1 MLLLAKDMC
10 RYQQCGYVSAASR
23 QQRCS
28 QNRENF
34 KKIYSKTMTDTNV
47 QVANIILLSYLLQQ
61 RYAELLMPQNNTQ
74 QCRTNRQAIQ
84 DTVEWLFNQKI
95 SFSLATKL
103 MSHNYNA
110 YREITYSDQIILL
123 NYMHD

>member
-1 MLLLAKDMC
+1 
-10 RYQQCGYVSAASR
+10 
-23 QQRCS
+23 
-28 QNRENF
+28 
-34 KKIYSKTMTDTNV
+34 MTDTNV